1 MTKQKKPKT
10 GDVVG
15 WLVVGRDF
23 DFGYAVKS
31 RSEAR
36 RGVARYNALPHA
48 SCKPFRIAKIVLA
61 K

>member
-15 WLVVGRDF
+15 WLVV
-23 DFGYAVKS
+23 
-31 RSEAR
+31 EAR
-36 RGVARYNALPHA
+36 GGATVEICA
-48 SCKPFRIAKIVLA
+48 SRKVGRSRVKAWNSDGFSGWYRLAKIVLA